1 MVVHEWLTL
10 NRSPSDSCSHVWFSR
25 SFFLLKPLKD
35 LLTQKLVNHSLNLA
49 LSTERTTEEKSS
61 LKMVTKEKFY
71 YDVSKFSPANS
82 K

>member
-1 MVVHEWLTL
+1 MA
-10 NRSPSDSCSHVWFSR
+10 N
-25 SFFLLKPLKD
+25 LKD